1 MKRALLVVLFL
12 VIGFAA
18 LKGPEVNRHFNAK
31 AVWRPVEGQGFTC
44 EAPVSLASKPFLD
57 GGTAVGG
64 LLGERFYLAAH
75 QPMLK
80 AGFDSSKF
88 GSAEWAQ
95 VAEARN
101 QFKAGI
107 QKSALQGGSL
117 VFGDASGFTGK
128 TSDGG
133 YVEVRFI
140 EDGAHLFI
148 LHAELRPFLVM
159 KPSRDDFKKAKVDF
173 DRFFASFQKT

>member
-1 MKRALLVVLFL
+1 M
-12 VIGFAA
+12 
-18 LKGPEVNRHFNAK
+18 
-31 AVWRPVEGQGFTC
+31 
-44 EAPVSLASKPFLD
+44 
-57 GGTAVGG
+57 
-64 LLGERFYLAAH
+64 
-75 QPMLK
+75 
-80 AGFDSSKF
+80 
-88 GSAEWAQ
+88 
-95 VAEARN
+95 AEARN